1 MSCAELPSNKVFCR
15 CFQYNWFH
23 WYLDPRKSFLT
34 KRQVPQSFFFLSVYR
49 PPIISFYVFTF
60 HRDFTAVLA
69 KQKEERW
76 TSKCMDFTMRYKS
89 ALICLFR
96 LFPSIFQE
104 YSHRFLLKLCLPYT
118 FSSRN
123 QRGFRDKRP
132 YRVYFYPKFTWGR
145 FKISLRSNCKNSSWN
160 FFALERTTDA
170 INFGEKKIE
179 C

>member
-34 KRQVPQSFFFLSVYR
+34 KRQVPQSFFFLSVNR
-49 PPIISFYVFTF
+49 PPIISFYIFTF
-60 HRDFTAVLA
+60 HRDFTAVLP

-89 ALICLFR
+89 ALICLFW
-96 LFPSIFQE
+96 LFQAFPRIQSPILAEIMPSLNI
-104 YSHRFLLKLCLPYT
+104 
-118 FSSRN
+118 SSRN

-145 FKISLRSNCKNSSWN
+145 FKISLRSNCKISSWN

-170 INFGEKKIE
+170 INFGKKKME